1 MFIDEIYKQLLVDQK
16 EKLSTAHMEVCR
28 AKRGNGDPTLSVK
41 QIENGYQLFRKR
53 NPDRYYPEGS
63 FRRYCFMRW
72 SRGRTNIPNA
82 KKAFAAVGW
91 KIDPEWLEE

>member
-1 MFIDEIYKQLLVDQK
+1 MFIDELYKQLLVDQQQ
-16 EKLSTAHMEVCR
+16 KLSTAHMEVCR
-28 AKRGNGDPTLSVK
+28 AKCDKNNQILSIK
-41 QIENGYQLFRKR
+41 QIESGYQLFRKG
-53 NPDRYYPEGS
+53 NPGQYYPEGS

-72 SRGRTNIPNA
+72 SRGRTDISNA